1 MKKRLRTIAVVGA
14 LALGVSACGGDDGD
28 DAATTTGDD
37 GGMTV
42 EILQPADGDTISVP
56 FTLEVESSEE
66 LGTTDTGLHHVHVS
80 FDGND
85 DTYEVFEEGNR
96 EAREITTDSPA
107 VEGLEPG
114 EHTLNIS
121 LRNADHSAAGAETE
135 ITVNVEDVGTSP
147 ADGSEEPSPD
157 DSGSGPYDY

>member
-1 MKKRLRTIAVVGA
+1 MTKRLRMIAVVGA

-28 DAATTTGDD
+28 DAATATDD
-37 GGMTV
+37 NGSMTV
-42 EILQPADGDTISVP
+42 EILQPADGDTISLP

-66 LGTTDTGLHHVHVS
+66 LGATDTGLHHVHVF
-80 FDGND
+80 FDGD
-85 DTYEVFEEGNR
+85 DDAYEVFEEGNR
-96 EAREITTDSPA
+96 EAREITADSPA

-135 ITVNVEDVGTSP
+135 ITVNVEDVGSSP
-147 ADGSEEPSPD
+147 SDDSPSPD
-157 DSGSGPYDY
+157 DSDSGPYDY

>member
-1 MKKRLRTIAVVGA
+1 MTKRLRMIAVVGA

-28 DAATTTGDD
+28 DAATATDD
-37 GGMTV
+37 NGSMTV

-66 LGTTDTGLHHVHVS
+66 LGTTDTGLHHVHVF
-80 FDGND
+80 FDGD
-85 DTYEVFEEGNR
+85 DDAYEVFEEGNR
-96 EAREITTDSPA
+96 EAREITADSPA

-121 LRNADHSAAGAETE
+121 LRNADHSPAGAETE
-135 ITVNVEDVGTSP
+135 ITVNVED
-147 ADGSEEPSPD
+147 AGSAPSDDSPSPD
-157 DSGSGPYDY
+157 DSDSGPYEY

>member
-1 MKKRLRTIAVVGA
+1 MTKRLRMFAAVGA

-28 DAATTTGDD
+28 DAAATTDD
-37 GGMTV
+37 NGGMTV

-66 LGTTDTGLHHVHVS
+66 LGTTDTGLHHVHVF

-85 DTYEVFEEGNR
+85 DAYEVFEEGNG
-96 EAREITTDSPA
+96 EAREIAADSPA

-121 LRNADHSAAGAETE
+121 LRNADHSPAGAETE
-135 ITVNVEDVGTSP
+135 ITVNVEDAGSSP
-147 ADGSEEPSPD
+147 SDDSPSPD
-157 DSGSGPYDY
+157 DSDSGLYDY